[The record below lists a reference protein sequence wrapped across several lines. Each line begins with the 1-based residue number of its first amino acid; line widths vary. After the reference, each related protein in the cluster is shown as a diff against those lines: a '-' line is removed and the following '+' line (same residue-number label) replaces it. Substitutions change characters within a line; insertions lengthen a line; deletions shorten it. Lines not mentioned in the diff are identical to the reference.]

1 MNLFM
6 LPFGPLSQ
14 YNGCIVIHIENNEN
28 QKKFNTQ
35 PPFLPNNFF
44 FGPIQCMLQCVIGW
58 AEFLFLT
65 MFLTYFCLAQY
76 TLPRVEIP
84 IELDQINDHKQK

>member
-1 MNLFM
+1 MIKGAMQPLSWLQEIYCHPMFFAIFGNGMNLFM

-44 FGPIQCMLQCVIGW
+44 FGPIQCMLQCVIG
-58 AEFLFLT
+58 
-65 MFLTYFCLAQY
+65 
-76 TLPRVEIP
+76 
-84 IELDQINDHKQK
+84 